1 MLLFATLWYWKVWF
15 VCKTCYT
22 SNSKSKPGLSKNCVF
37 FNWQSI
43 NSTCYIHSKLALLKL
58 WQNEETFW
66 DNFFRCDFKSIKRET
81 PQSWLLYCLL
91 ESSHFILCVC
101 LDETPLEPIWT
112 FELCSGHFECFL
124 FGTAVWLAE
133 TVIKI
138 FGCQSKRNGLALW
151 WAIIRKRSWREKK
164 NLWMLKSD
172 EKNVCGIPYFGSLC
186 S

>member
-1 MLLFATLWYWKVWF
+1 MLK
-15 VCKTCYT
+15 
-22 SNSKSKPGLSKNCVF
+22 
-37 FNWQSI
+37 
-43 NSTCYIHSKLALLKL
+43 
-58 WQNEETFW
+58 
-66 DNFFRCDFKSIKRET
+66 T
-81 PQSWLLYCLL
+81 PQGESLYCLL

-112 FELCSGHFECFL
+112 FELWGSGHFECFL

-164 NLWMLKSD
+164 LWMLKSD
-172 EKNVCGIPYFGSLC
+172 EKIFLGYLLCLFVSRVGSFAFAWSTCRNFCAALKIQFFRGKKYLKEKILKRY
-186 S
+186 

>member
-1 MLLFATLWYWKVWF
+1 M
-15 VCKTCYT
+15 
-22 SNSKSKPGLSKNCVF
+22 
-37 FNWQSI
+37 
-43 NSTCYIHSKLALLKL
+43 
-58 WQNEETFW
+58 
-66 DNFFRCDFKSIKRET
+66 
-81 PQSWLLYCLL
+81 

-164 NLWMLKSD
+164 TLNARVWW
-172 EKNVCGIPYFGSLC
+172 KNICGIHTLFWFSVQVVLCQTNLIFCQLGQNITTYVPVISLSSTCSVHVVFIKLLWTNQKFKTTSFVQWNGLSTYYQQNFTVNILLYFGLIDNKIGTSHGY
-186 S
+186 

>member
-1 MLLFATLWYWKVWF
+1 MLK
-15 VCKTCYT
+15 
-22 SNSKSKPGLSKNCVF
+22 
-37 FNWQSI
+37 
-43 NSTCYIHSKLALLKL
+43 
-58 WQNEETFW
+58 
-66 DNFFRCDFKSIKRET
+66 T
-81 PQSWLLYCLL
+81 PQGQSLYCLL

-164 NLWMLKSD
+164 KLWMLESD
-172 EKNVCGIPYFGSLC
+172 EKIFVGYLILVLCTGYSL
-186 S
+186 SDQLNIFPIRPTYYDIFSRYSIV

>member
-1 MLLFATLWYWKVWF
+1 MT
-15 VCKTCYT
+15 
-22 SNSKSKPGLSKNCVF
+22 KPRNILGQF
-37 FNWQSI
+37 FKWG
-43 NSTCYIHSKLALLKL
+43 
-58 WQNEETFW
+58 
-66 DNFFRCDFKSIKRET
+66 FKRQT

-164 NLWMLKSD
+164 KTLKVRVWWKNILVLCTGYSLSDQLNICQLTSVSKKFVVNTVVIYCWVQYKFLW
-172 EKNVCGIPYFGSLC
+172 NRR
-186 S
+186 